1 MADPPASVKVH
12 GYPELAAGSAGLF
25 RRIPATAEARF
36 QSVGDQVAAMVR
48 GRVPHRSGQLA
59 GSVQVSN
66 VEHGV
71 GVSIG
76 SGGAGAY
83 AGWIEF
89 GGTRGRPY
97 VGAGRYL
104 FPTAEG
110 AEPLVVAA
118 GEQAARQEIKETMW
132 PRPTL

>member
-1 MADPPASVKVH
+1 MPDTTRVEVH
-12 GYPELAAGSAGLF
+12 GFPQLAAGSADLF

-36 QSVGDQVAAMVR
+36 QSVADQVAAMVR
-48 GRVPHRSGQLA
+48 GRVPHRSGELA
-59 GSVQVSN
+59 GSVQTN
-66 VEHGV
+66 PVEDGV

-97 VGAGRYL
+97 IGSGRYL

-110 AEPLVVAA
+110 AEPLLVAA
-118 GEQAARQEIKETMW
+118 GEQAARQEIKETLW
-132 PRPTL
+132 PRPVL

>member
-1 MADPPASVKVH
+1 MADQASVEVH
-12 GYPELAAGSAGLF
+12 GYPQLVAGSAGLF
-25 RRIPATAEARF
+25 RRIPDTAQARF
-36 QSVGDQVAAMVR
+36 QSVADQVAAMVS

-59 GSVQVSN
+59 GSVSVTH
-66 VEHGV
+66 EEDGV
-71 GVSIG
+71 GVGIG
-76 SGGAGAY
+76 SGAAGAY

-97 VGAGRYL
+97 IGSGRYL

-118 GEQAARQEIKETMW
+118 GEQAARQEIKETLW
-132 PRPTL
+132 PRPL